1 MARFSVN
8 SLLARHPLTTG
19 FPASQARSPQG
30 NPPRIVGAAD
40 WPAIRRRSDNWKFC
54 SDPNGPKTLKMSERP
69 LKTIQDFPTSKLNT
83 RVRFP
88 SPAPAIATCARS
100 GRLDAGAVGDAL
112 FLEPASVG
120 DRGCIGAGWNFRAR
134 LQRQQRGALVFK
146 DDAILQE
153 YQLLKMDQ
161 IGQ

>member
-1 MARFSVN
+1 MKTPGRVHGGWGLRRGVIVDRPAR
-8 SLLARHPLTTG
+8 G
-19 FPASQARSPQG
+19 
-30 NPPRIVGAAD
+30 
-40 WPAIRRRSDNWKFC
+40 C
-54 SDPNGPKTLKMSERP
+54 SSMVEQQP
-69 LKTIQDFPTSKLNT
+69 SKLNT

-146 DDAILQE
+146 D
-153 YQLLKMDQ
+153 
-161 IGQ
+161 